1 MHLTKEILEDIKA
14 NIDERLVWEFLRIRS
29 ELKTSIALSPFSDKD
44 NLLPIF
50 EEYMNFKTDELRDLI
65 DQDRL
70 GI

>member
-1 MHLTKEILEDIKA
+1 MAISTYA
-14 NIDERLVWEFLRIRS
+14 

-50 EEYMNFKTDELRDLI
+50 EEYMNFKTDELRDLV
-65 DQDRL
+65 DQDKL